1 MYKVLKFGGS
11 SVATPERIRD
21 IIEIVRK
28 IHLSQNKPVIVFS
41 AFGGVTDVLIDI
53 CNQACKGD
61 SSYQE
66 LLKTFYQR
74 HLDACHFLIK
84 KPYIENVIN
93 TLEENHETLSDL
105 LKGIFLVREVS
116 PRTMDYVLSFGE
128 RNSAY
133 IIANAMKSFGLK
145 ADYCD
150 ARKIIATDNTF
161 GNAKVNFIKTNE
173 LINNYFK
180 NSSDSLQIVTG
191 FIASNNEGLTTTL
204 GRGGSDYTASIL
216 ASALQ
221 ANVLEIWTDVD
232 GVLTCDPGK
241 VKKAF
246 TLDNL
251 SYSEAMEMSH
261 FGAKVIY
268 PPTIVPAFQ
277 KSIPI
282 YIKNTF
288 NPTFPGTLIHD
299 VGKSVGNSPIKGVSS
314 LNNIVLLNLQGSGM
328 IGIPGVA
335 SRLFSALG
343 KEKINIIL
351 ITQASSEYSISVAV
365 LKQDKARAL
374 SSIEE
379 EFRNEIESGLILPVK
394 PEENLCV
401 IAVIGEGMRNV
412 PGISGKLFSSLGKN
426 GINVMAIAQGSSELN
441 ISFIVKQSDE
451 KKALNI
457 IHDSFFLSDVKRVHL
472 FVVGLGLIGK
482 TLLRQIKKQQSFLHD
497 ELRLEFIV
505 SGLANSK
512 KMLLDQDGI
521 SLNSWEESLIQST
534 ETNDIPDFIKQ
545 MISFNLPNTIF
556 IDNTASDYIPGF
568 YHEILSSSISIST
581 PNKIAASSQLQNYL
595 SLKQVAK
602 TKNVNL
608 MFETNVGAGLPVLST
623 LRNLVNSGDKL
634 IKIEAVLS
642 GSLSYIFNSFSPG
655 TKFSELVR
663 MAKNL
668 GFTEPD
674 PRDDL
679 SGMDVKRKILILARE
694 AGYEV
699 EDNDVTITP
708 FLPEKCFSALNVEDF
723 FNKLEEE
730 DQNFEQL
737 ISKTNDEGKYLRYIA
752 RFENN
757 KIVIL
762 LESVPGNSPF
772 ISLNGSDNMIAFTT
786 ERYHEQPL
794 VIKGPGAGAEVTA
807 SGIFAELITCVLS

>member
-11 SVATPERIRD
+11 SVATPERINNV
-21 IIEIVRK
+21 IEIVK
-28 IHLSQNKPVIVFS
+28 EIYSLHKEIAIVFS
-41 AFGGVTDVLIDI
+41 AFGGVTDVLIDM
-53 CNQACKGD
+53 CNRACKGD
-61 SSYQE
+61 ITYIE
-66 LLKTFYQR
+66 VLKTFQKR
-74 HLDACHFLIK
+74 HLDASHFLIK
-84 KPYIENVIN
+84 ESYSENVVN
-93 TLEENHETLSDL
+93 TLRENHETLSDL

-128 RNSAY
+128 RNAAY
-133 IIANAMKSFGLK
+133 IIAYAMKCAGLN
-145 ADYCD
+145 ADFSD
-150 ARKIIATDNTF
+150 ARNILITDNSF
-161 GNAKVNFIKTNE
+161 GNAKVNFEKTNG
-173 LINNYFK
+173 LIQAQFK
-180 NSSDSLQIVTG
+180 TFPESIQIVTG
-191 FIASNNEGLTTTL
+191 FIGSNAEGLTTTL

-216 ASALQ
+216 AGALN
-221 ANVLEIWTDVD
+221 AVALEIWTDVD
-232 GVLTCDPGK
+232 GVLTCDPRK

-246 TLDNL
+246 TLENL
-251 SYSEAMEMSH
+251 TYAEAMEMSH

-268 PPTIVPAFQ
+268 PPTIVPAYQ

-299 VGKSVGNSPIKGVSS
+299 NGKSVGNSPIKGVSS
-314 LNNIVLLNLQGSGM
+314 LNNIALLNLQGSGM

-335 SRLFSALG
+335 SRLFNALS

-351 ITQASSEYSISVAV
+351 ITQASSEYSICLAI
-365 LKQDKARAL
+365 LHQDSAKAML
-374 SSIEE
+374 SIEE
-379 EFRNEIESGLILPVK
+379 EFAKELETGLILPVK
-394 PEENLCV
+394 KEDNLSV

-451 KKALNI
+451 NKALNI

-472 FVVGLGLIGK
+472 FVVGVGLIGK
-482 TLLRQIKKQQSFLHD
+482 TLLQQIKKQQSFLHD
-497 ELRLEFIV
+497 ELKLEFIV

-512 KMLLDQDGI
+512 KMLLNREGI
-521 SLNSWEESLIQST
+521 SLDSWEDSLIQS
-534 ETNDIPDFIKQ
+534 EEKNDIPGFIEK
-545 MISFNLPNTIF
+545 MVSFNLPNSIF

-568 YHEILSSSISIST
+568 YHRILSSSISIST
-581 PNKIAASSQLQNYL
+581 PNKIAASSPLQNYL
-595 SLKQVAK
+595 SLKQIAK
-602 TKNVNL
+602 VKNVNL

-642 GSLSYIFNSFSPG
+642 GSLSYIFNAFVPG
-655 TKFSELVR
+655 IKFSELVK

-668 GFTEPD
+668 GYTEPD

-699 EDNDVTITP
+699 GEKDVTITP
-708 FLPEKCFSALNVEDF
+708 FLPEKCFSAPNVDDF
-723 FNKLEEE
+723 FNKLSEEN
-730 DQNFEQL
+730 QNFEQL
-737 ISKTNDEGKYLRYIA
+737 ITKTNKDGCYLRYIA

-757 KIVIL
+757 KIEIR
-762 LESVPGNSPF
+762 LESVPGDSPF
-772 ISLNGSDNMIAFTT
+772 ISLLGSDNMIVFTT
-786 ERYHEQPL
+786 ERYKEQPL

-807 SGIFAELITCVLS
+807 SGIFAELITSGLS